1 MKEMTGTEKKKEPVR
16 RAVVECIEYK
26 DGRRIERPF
35 GEAQRETA
43 PLPRGTVAAFTL
55 RRGEG

>member
-1 MKEMTGTEKKKEPVR
+1 MTETEKTKEPVR

-55 RRGEG
+55 RRSEG